1 MHIFIAP
8 PSYDALERRL
18 RFRNT
23 ENEEVILQRLL
34 EAKKELAAKD
44 NYDKIIVNN
53 ELTQSINEL
62 NNVILSILA
71 KGVM

>member
-1 MHIFIAP
+1 MFRVLKKIKRHQQYPQCHIFIAP

-34 EAKKELAAKD
+34 EQKKNYGAKD

-53 ELTQSINEL
+53 ELIF
-62 NNVILSILA
+62 
-71 KGVM
+71 